1 MHKCLK
7 EGRLVTAAEC
17 GRCEYKR
24 REDDISNIWCRYL
37 IGRIYANEEIKAEI
51 RMTKME
57 AEAVK
62 TNILRWRN
70 RGVEKAAREYERKY
84 YKLMERIRE
93 LEDKL

>member
-7 EGRLVTAAEC
+7 EGCLVTDAQC
-17 GRCEYKR
+17 GQCEYKR
-24 REDDISNIWCRYL
+24 QDDDVSNIWCRYL
-37 IGRIYANEEIKAEI
+37 IGRIYANQEIKAEI

-57 AEAVK
+57 AEAAMS
-62 TNILRWRN
+62 NAMRWRN

-84 YKLMERIRE
+84 IGLMEKIRR